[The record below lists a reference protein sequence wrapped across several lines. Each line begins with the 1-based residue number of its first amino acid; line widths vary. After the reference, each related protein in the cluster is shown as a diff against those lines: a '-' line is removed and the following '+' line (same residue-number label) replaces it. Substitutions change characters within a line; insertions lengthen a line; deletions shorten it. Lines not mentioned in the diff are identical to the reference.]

1 MSVIVISGP
10 SGVGKGTVCQKV
22 HEISGIKIA
31 ISVTSREKR
40 AGEKEGREYYY
51 IDENEFRDKIE
62 AGDFLEYAVVY
73 GHYYGTLKTEVEGS
87 EKITD
92 ELADMALS
100 LLEVDKVGLDHTD
113 RRMLDAMIKKFNGGP
128 VGLETIAAS
137 ISETRETIEDIYEP
151 YLLQQGFLTR
161 TPRGRCVTRRAYD
174 HLGIT
179 PMGQQ
184 QFDL

>member
-31 ISVTSREKR
+31 VSATSREKR

-73 GHYYGTLKTEVEGS
+73 GHYYGTLKSEIEGNENIILEIDTQGAMKVMKKMPEIMS
-87 EKITD
+87 IFLVPPSLEELRKRIEK
-92 ELADMALS
+92 
-100 LLEVDKVGLDHTD
+100 
-113 RRMLDAMIKKFNGGP
+113 
-128 VGLETIAAS
+128 
-137 ISETRETIEDIYEP
+137 
-151 YLLQQGFLTR
+151 
-161 TPRGRCVTRRAYD
+161 RGREPKEAIEARMKAAEAEIDIGQRRYKHVVVNDDANRAAKE
-174 HLGIT
+174 IVNIINNS
-179 PMGQQ
+179 
-184 QFDL
+184 

>member
-87 EKITD
+87 ENVILEIDTQGAMKVMKKMPEVMSIFLVPPSLE
-92 ELADMALS
+92 ELR
-100 LLEVDKVGLDHTD
+100 K
-113 RRMLDAMIKKFNGGP
+113 R
-128 VGLETIAAS
+128 
-137 ISETRETIEDIYEP
+137 IEK
-151 YLLQQGFLTR
+151 
-161 TPRGRCVTRRAYD
+161 RGREPKEAIEARMKAAEAEIDIGQRRYKHVVVNDDANRAAKE
-174 HLGIT
+174 IVNIINNS
-179 PMGQQ
+179 
-184 QFDL
+184 